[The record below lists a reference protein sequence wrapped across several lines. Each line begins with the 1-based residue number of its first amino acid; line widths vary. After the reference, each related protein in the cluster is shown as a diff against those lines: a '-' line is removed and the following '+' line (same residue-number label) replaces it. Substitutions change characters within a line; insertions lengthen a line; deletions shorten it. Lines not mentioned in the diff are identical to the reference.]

1 MDWVAAPDWKIEKMT
16 VDRGILR
23 EIEAMLNIIQSLLKC
38 DVGLI
43 DPDIHSIDTDSF
55 AGA

>member
-1 MDWVAAPDWKIEKMT
+1 MT